1 MKPTS
6 HVNLSQRVE
15 FSFANLFNLRYSA
28 EDFSDMLRSVIADP
42 AYLQEDFAYDMR
54 SGLLYLHVDTNEIEE
69 APSYVRAQAKN
80 TSQLAIHKIKILKAC
95 GLMDP
100 FSRIILS
107 DFCRT
112 QSFNAKQAAHGYT
125 PELFSACIRTAHFYL
140 SSEDVDNHFV
150 PSVMKLALISDAPYE
165 VVKAAGHCGGELY
178 DFIRVTKRQD
188 LLPLLD
194 EAHRR
199 KRLEDDLGL

>member
-1 MKPTS
+1 MKPS
-6 HVNLSQRVE
+6 EYVNLSQHVE
-15 FSFANLFNLRYSA
+15 FSFANLFNMRYSA
-28 EDFSDMLRSVIADP
+28 EDFSDMLRKVIADP
-42 AYLQEDFAYDMR
+42 TYSKDDFAYDMR
-54 SGLLYLHVDTNEIEE
+54 SGLLYLHVDTNEIHE

-80 TSQLAIHKIKILKAC
+80 TSQLAIQKIKAIKAC

-112 QSFNAKQAAHGYT
+112 QSYEAKQAAHGHT
-125 PELFSACIRTAHFYL
+125 PELFSACIRSAHFYL

-178 DFIRVTKRQD
+178 DFIRVAKRQD

-194 EAHRR
+194 EPHRR
-199 KRLEDDLGL
+199 KRLEDDLSL